1 MIVAVV
7 TTIQAITNKPE
18 KKNLGLRPKKNWSGV
33 GVNLQLLEL

>member
-18 KKNLGLRPKKNWSGV
+18 KKLGTSTEKKLGV

>member
-7 TTIQAITNKPE
+7 TTIQAITNQPE
-18 KKNLGLRPKKNWSGV
+18 KKKKIGTPTEKKLEV

>member
-7 TTIQAITNKPE
+7 TTIQAITNQPE
-18 KKNLGLRPKKNWSGV
+18 KKKIRTPTEKKLEV

>member
-7 TTIQAITNKPE
+7 TTIQAITNQPE
-18 KKNLGLRPKKNWSGV
+18 KKIGTPTEKKLEV